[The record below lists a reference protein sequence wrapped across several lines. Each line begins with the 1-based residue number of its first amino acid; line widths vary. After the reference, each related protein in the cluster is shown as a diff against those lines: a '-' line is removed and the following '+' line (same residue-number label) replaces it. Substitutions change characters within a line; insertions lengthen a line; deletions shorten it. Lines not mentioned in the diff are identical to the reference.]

1 MKNNQLL
8 ATPLSQGEKPDCAY
22 FVKEISRQS
31 EIIELS
37 KIL

>member
-1 MKNNQLL
+1 LL
-8 ATPLSQGEKPDCAY
+8 ATPIKPGHKPDCAY

-31 EIIELS
+31 EIILLD